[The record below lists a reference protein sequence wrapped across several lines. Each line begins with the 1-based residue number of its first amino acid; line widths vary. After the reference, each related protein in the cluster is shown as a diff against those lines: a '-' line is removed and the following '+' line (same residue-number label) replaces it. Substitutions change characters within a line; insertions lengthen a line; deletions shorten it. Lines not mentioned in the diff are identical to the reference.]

1 MPALEV
7 LPTLILKN
15 KVLSSGAQGHLM
27 FQNRRVQQVSGH
39 VSVNAMW
46 EQMLHVYDLSTIQ
59 LQRVDWQYLQTLHR
73 ITGGGH
79 KGFLM
84 EDPADYKV
92 VTVATDS
99 STSGVVDSLT
109 STTFQL
115 YKRYTETASSLYADR
130 KITRPQAAGF
140 VVSVSGTPL
149 GGGAYTL
156 DTVTGIVTI
165 PAAPAEGVVTW
176 SGRFYVPV
184 HFQSDTIDWQLE
196 VPGPEDFR
204 FFSGPNVILQEVR
217 E

>member
-7 LPTLILKN
+7 LPTLIMKN

-39 VSVNAMW
+39 IIVNATW

-59 LQRVDWQYLQTLHR
+59 LQRADWQYLQTLHR
-73 ITGGGH
+73 LTGGGH
-79 KGFLM
+79 KGFLL
-84 EDPADYKV
+84 EDPVDYKA
-92 VTVATDS
+92 VTVALDS
-99 STSGVVDSLT
+99 STSGVVTGLT

-115 YKRYTETASSLYADR
+115 YKRYTETVSALYADR
-130 KITRPQAAGF
+130 KITRPQAVGF

-149 GGGAYTL
+149 GGADYSL
-156 DTVTGIVTI
+156 NTVTGVVTI
-165 PAAPAEGVVTW
+165 ASAPSASAVTW

-184 HFQSDTIDWQLE
+184 HFQSDMVDWQLE